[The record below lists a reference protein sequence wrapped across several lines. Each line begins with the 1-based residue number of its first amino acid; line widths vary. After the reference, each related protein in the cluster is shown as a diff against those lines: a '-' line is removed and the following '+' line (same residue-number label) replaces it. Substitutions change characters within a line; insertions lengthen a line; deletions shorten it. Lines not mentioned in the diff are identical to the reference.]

1 MADFQTI
8 AQQFVEF
15 YYKTFDTDR
24 AQLAA
29 LYVCTT
35 PARCGKIAAQR
46 NNSMLTF
53 EKDPFQGT
61 QSILEKLT
69 NLPFQKVQ
77 HRVDTTD
84 AQPSN
89 ETGGILVMVTGALM
103 VDDQPQPMSY
113 VQVFNLLP
121 DAGSYYVQNDVF
133 RLVYAAG

>member
-1 MADFQTI
+1 MGDFQLI
-8 AQQFVEF
+8 AQQFVDF
-15 YYKTFDTDR
+15 YYKTFDSDR

-29 LYVCTT
+29 LY
-35 PARCGKIAAQR
+35 RGS
-46 NNSMLTF
+46 SMLTF
-53 EKDPFQGT
+53 EKEPFQGT

-77 HRVDTTD
+77 HRVDTAD

-89 ETGGILVMVTGALM
+89 ETGGILVLVTGALM

-113 VQVFNLLP
+113 VQVFTLLP
-121 DAGSYYVQNDVF
+121 ESGSYYVQNDVF

>member
-1 MADFQTI
+1 MSDDVPE
-8 AQQFVEF
+8 QFVEF
-15 YYKTFDTDR
+15 YYKTFDGDR

-29 LYVCTT
+29 LY
-35 PARCGKIAAQR
+35 R

-69 NLPFQKVQ
+69 NLPFAKVQ

>member
-1 MADFQTI
+1 MGDFQSI

-15 YYKTFDTDR
+15 YYKTFDGDR
-24 AQLAA
+24 TQLAA
-29 LYVCTT
+29 LY
-35 PARCGKIAAQR
+35 R

-53 EKDPFQGT
+53 EKEPFQGT

-89 ETGGILVMVTGALM
+89 EQGGILVLVTGALL
-103 VDDQPQPMSY
+103 VDDQNHPMSY
-113 VQVFNLLP
+113 VQTFNLLP

>member
-1 MADFQTI
+1 MGDFLAI

-15 YYKTFDTDR
+15 YYKTFDSDR
-24 AQLAA
+24 TQLAA
-29 LYVCTT
+29 LY
-35 PARCGKIAAQR
+35 R

-61 QSILEKLT
+61 QSIIEKLT

-89 ETGGILVMVTGALM
+89 ETGGILVLVTGALM

-113 VQVFNLLP
+113 VQVFNLVP
-121 DAGSYYVQNDVF
+121 EGGSYFVQNDVF
-133 RLVYAAG
+133 RLVYAAS